1 MPTERF
7 DKLPELKKNRISDA
21 ISEAFMHRGTGDIH
35 ITQIARSARVSRG
48 SLYAYFLSKEDML
61 FFSLC
66 QTQRFIWEI
75 TRRFFWNTGRL
86 LENAGNQSEISFQHM
101 QDQPACTACFIC
113 R

>member
-48 SLYAYFLSKEDML
+48 SLYARSEERRVGKE
-61 FFSLC
+61 C
-66 QTQRFIWEI
+66 
-75 TRRFFWNTGRL
+75 RL
-86 LENAGNQSEISFQHM
+86 
-101 QDQPACTACFIC
+101 
-113 R
+113 

>member
-48 SLYAYFLSKEDML
+48 VCMHIFSAKKICCFFHCARRSGLSGK
-61 FFSLC
+61 
-66 QTQRFIWEI
+66 I
-75 TRRFFWNTGRL
+75 TRRFFWNTG
-86 LENAGNQSEISFQHM
+86 EIIGKCWR
-101 QDQPACTACFIC
+101 PV
-113 R
+113 

>member
-48 SLYAYFLSKEDML
+48 SLFSQQRRYAV
-61 FFSLC
+61 FFAVPDAAVYL
-66 QTQRFIWEI
+66 
-75 TRRFFWNTGRL
+75 GK
-86 LENAGNQSEISFQHM
+86 
-101 QDQPACTACFIC
+101 
-113 R
+113 

>member
-61 FFSLC
+61 FFRCARRSGLSGK
-66 QTQRFIWEI
+66 I
-75 TRRFFWNTGRL
+75 TRRFFWNTG
-86 LENAGNQSEISFQHM
+86 EITGKCWR
-101 QDQPACTACFIC
+101 PV
-113 R
+113 

>member
-48 SLYAYFLSKEDML
+48 SL
-61 FFSLC
+61 
-66 QTQRFIWEI
+66 
-75 TRRFFWNTGRL
+75 
-86 LENAGNQSEISFQHM
+86 
-101 QDQPACTACFIC
+101 
-113 R
+113 